1 MTFFHSGECGCIL
14 VHGRDV
20 VAPGLGGGRY
30 PSMFRCGCRYDRPG
44 LGKSTLGLWL
54 SCVFRLD
61 LVGFLGPSHLCRI
74 YFVGGGLPI
83 LLNGHSNPLRLLS
96 CFWLRLGCPL
106 VLGRWWLLRLL
117 CLVIVEEIWRPLT
130 SGIPLDDL
138 DRLNHFRL
146 LSVVLVG
153 GLLGG
158 LAGGRMLWR
167 GAVIADSW
175 VLLEV
180 VDFATE
186 VFYFRVGVGGG
197 FEFW

>member
-1 MTFFHSGECGCIL
+1 MGTTMAFFHSGEGGCIL

-30 PSMFRCGCRYDRPG
+30 PS
-44 LGKSTLGLWL
+44 
-54 SCVFRLD
+54 
-61 LVGFLGPSHLCRI
+61 PSHLCRI
-74 YFVGGGLPI
+74 YFVSGGLPI
-83 LLNGHSNPLRLLS
+83 LLNGHLNPLRLLS

-167 GAVIADSW
+167 RAVIADSW

-197 FEFW
+197 FELLSFSHFDLNGVELIY